1 MANSVKRQKL
11 EDKILM
17 SLNSFLRNNT
27 SDARLTKTSISKV
40 ELNTDNSVVKVY
52 WDTYDPN
59 LKPVLGETM
68 GSLASRMRSH
78 LASVLNIRHVPEVQV
93 LEDQQFEAE
102 QHIESLLN
110 QNSQTEE
117 DV

>member
-1 MANSVKRQKL
+1 MGNSIKRQKL

-27 SDARLTKTSISKV
+27 SDARLTKTSITKV
-40 ELNTDNSVVKVY
+40 ELSPDNSMVKVF

-59 LKPVLGETM
+59 LKTELATTM
-68 GSLASRMRSH
+68 PSMSGRMRSH

-93 LEDQQFEAE
+93 KYDTQFEDE
-102 QHIESLLN
+102 QHIEQLLK
-110 QNSQTEE
+110 QDTTQEE
-117 DV
+117 